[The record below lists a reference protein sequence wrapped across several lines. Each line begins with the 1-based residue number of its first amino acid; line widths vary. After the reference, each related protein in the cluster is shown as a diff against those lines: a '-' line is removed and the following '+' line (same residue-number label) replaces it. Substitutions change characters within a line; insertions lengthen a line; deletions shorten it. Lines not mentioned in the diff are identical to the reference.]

1 MNDGST
7 DSRICQLISEFK
19 SKFEGGFVYKKKDK
33 NGGKKNY
40 YKLVK
45 DGFNELMDCEYILNL
60 QEDVNFNPMFYDVLK
75 KSVKYFDNDEIK
87 AITFFRDSRLDDPDA
102 EGMKIKTLKEHDR
115 YFDEIE
121 TIDGL
126 CVMLA
131 KDFIINMDWNIKP
144 TESRTMIFR
153 SISLQLLNYKTLCC
167 KESLVTHTGNTDS
180 KFWAENGKRSF
191 DIYALNLNLFNKPD
205 ILKSPDEFYYSP
217 EWYSNTYHAKGDF
230 YLRGKTYRQVS
241 DKWEKKGYKKR
252 MFEVF
257 DGLKLNGKKGLE
269 IACHWGRT
277 MFWLANKYNIY
288 KYDGFDFSKS
298 AVDWARKVNT
308 DKSLTFKLGDCADF
322 PYNKTYDFIT
332 CMDVVEHLPE
342 ETYLKMIDQIDEHLK
357 PGGQLI
363 LYGGTFPLPEHINI
377 KTKDQL
383 KEDFSRFEFVKELK
397 HDHLLFKKRKVSKM
411 LDHMN
416 KGVQLN
422 YNLDYWDKRYGD
434 IGGEKTVGHKHWN
447 DQEYKEQNKKTFDF
461 LDKYIDMEQ
470 RKRVIDFGCGICRF
484 QNYLYY
490 KFSLEH
496 YIGMD
501 IAGAVI
507 NENEKNKRG
516 VFYLI
521 NDYSSISND
530 INNIDLIW
538 TAFVLQHVI
547 DDKLLLNYLKEFK
560 KVLNPGGRMIFLET
574 SEYWEGDEIDY
585 MKKRTFDDYKNLL
598 NEAGFQ
604 NVEEKGRLKLK
615 GTLNHS
621 LIFVDNEVKE

>member
-1 MNDGST
+1 
-7 DSRICQLISEFK
+7 
-19 SKFEGGFVYKKKDK
+19 
-33 NGGKKNY
+33 
-40 YKLVK
+40 
-45 DGFNELMDCEYILNL
+45 
-60 QEDVNFNPMFYDVLK
+60 
-75 KSVKYFDNDEIK
+75 
-87 AITFFRDSRLDDPDA
+87 
-102 EGMKIKTLKEHDR
+102 
-115 YFDEIE
+115 
-121 TIDGL
+121 
-126 CVMLA
+126 MLA

-230 YLRGKTYRQVS
+230 YLKGKTYKQVS

-257 DGLKLNGKKGLE
+257 DDVNKKYRLENKDGLE

-277 MFWLANKYNIY
+277 IFWLWFKYKIRR
-288 KYDGFDFSKS
+288 YDGFDFSKT
-298 AVDWARKVNT
+298 AIDWAIKNNPM
-308 DKSLTFKLGDCADF
+308 KKLNCFSFKLGDCADF

-357 PGGQLI
+357 QGGYLI

-461 LDKYIDMEQ
+461 LDKYIDME
-470 RKRVIDFGCGICRF
+470 RIPYILDFGCGICRF
-484 QNYLYY
+484 KKYLTY
-490 KFSLEH
+490 KFDIDV
-496 YIGMD
+496 YAGVD
-501 IAGAVI
+501 IAEAVI
-507 NENEKNKRG
+507 NQNNKKSFG
-516 VFYLI
+516 EFYLLKKYT
-521 NDYSSISND
+521 DISE
-530 INNIDLIW
+530 NIGKVGLIW

-547 DDKLLLNYLKEFK
+547 DDKLLLNYFKEFK